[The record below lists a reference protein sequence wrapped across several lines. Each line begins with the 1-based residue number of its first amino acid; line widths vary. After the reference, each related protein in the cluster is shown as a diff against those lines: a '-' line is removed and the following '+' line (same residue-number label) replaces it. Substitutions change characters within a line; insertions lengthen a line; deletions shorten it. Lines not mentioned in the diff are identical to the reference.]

1 MQDTQR
7 IPISSIFNAIKD
19 SYPVDIDELINVWTN
34 HRSPDSWFLWMD
46 THIFVSLMKDIGK
59 PVEMVNDEIDLKSI
73 DAVYLCEILVH
84 YYNNNGTANFTTF
97 PSFQIN
103 GSYLKSLLF
112 CLDYNI
118 TDAFL
123 YKSNVTNACDIL
135 QKRLPHLASII
146 TAYQK
151 YWMDQFKN
159 RKIIINNNFR
169 SYFKERGIS
178 IKINLSRPSIIDFD
192 QISTLHLCEYLR
204 DFTVGHNISHP
215 LLDQLIEMCQQNEQS
230 VELMKV
236 LISKSNDYGG
246 GLFFEEVVIYKNVF
260 EQMLPQL
267 TKYKKFKSLDSDG
280 HPITEDVYLRK
291 EDTIELPWFFSK
303 MYVKK
308 DSGFVLTDEMLFHYS
323 YMMDVKII
331 EIVIGYHDS
340 QTIKKEFVISLDDYK
355 ELPSELI
362 NEQDHVYSGFW
373 DDID

>member
-7 IPISSIFNAIKD
+7 IHVSSIFNAIKD
-19 SYPVDIDELINVWTN
+19 SYPVNLNERIEKWLENRSLDSSYHWIDLQV
-34 HRSPDSWFLWMD
+34 FL
-46 THIFVSLMKDIGK
+46 SLMEEIGE
-59 PVEMVNDEIDLKSI
+59 PVEMVYGKINLESV
-73 DAVYLCEILVH
+73 DALYLCRFLKRYYANKVSDMCSMAIVCEWHVFEI
-84 YYNNNGTANFTTF
+84 
-97 PSFQIN
+97 IN
-103 GSYLKSLLF
+103 LLKNW
-112 CLDYNI
+112 YHEI
-118 TDAFL
+118 VKARV
-123 YKSNVTNACDIL
+123 YKSNITNVCNII
-135 QKRLPHLASII
+135 QKKLPHLASVVA
-146 TAYQK
+146 AYQK
-151 YWMDQFKN
+151 YWEDQFKN
-159 RKIIINNNFR
+159 REMKIDTGEYA
-169 SYFKERGIS
+169 YFEDRCIP
-178 IKINLSRPSIIDFD
+178 IKFKVNSPNIDFD

-236 LISKSNDYGG
+236 LISKSNDYGS

-373 DDID
+373 DDLD